1 MILNFHSDWDKILKN
16 EISKD
21 YFIKLIHLLDI
32 EYKKYQCFPQKNEIF
47 NAFKYCQFSQIKVV
61 IIGQDPFHKTGQAN
75 GLAFSVNKNCNLP
88 PSLKNIFKE
97 INSDTGVFRNNGDL
111 SYLSKQ
117 GVLLLN
123 TSLTVRE
130 NHPGSHTGL
139 DWNIF
144 TDKIINEISI
154 RKKNIVFLLWGNK
167 SKLKEQLID
176 PSKHLILKS
185 GHPSPLS
192 ANRGLWFG
200 NKHFSKTNL
209 YLSKKNIQEI
219 NW

>member
-1 MILNFHSDWDKILKN
+1 LILNFHSDWDKILKN

-47 NAFKYCQFSQIKVV
+47 NAFKYCEFSQIKVV

-144 TDKIINEISI
+144 TDKIINEISMFST
-154 RKKNIVFLLWGNK
+154 KK
-167 SKLKEQLID
+167 
-176 PSKHLILKS
+176 
-185 GHPSPLS
+185 
-192 ANRGLWFG
+192 
-200 NKHFSKTNL
+200 
-209 YLSKKNIQEI
+209 
-219 NW
+219 